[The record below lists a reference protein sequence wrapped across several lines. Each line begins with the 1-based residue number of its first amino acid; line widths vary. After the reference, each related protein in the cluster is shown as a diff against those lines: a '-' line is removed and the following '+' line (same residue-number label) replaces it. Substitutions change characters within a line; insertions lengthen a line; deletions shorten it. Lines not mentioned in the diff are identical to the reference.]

1 MKRMTWWGLGLLAL
15 GAVAVVGYLRID
27 ADAAAP
33 RLTTSQVTRGAVVE
47 LVSSTGTLQPVDTVE
62 VGSQISG
69 TIKSLGADFNST
81 VKKGQVVATLDPA
94 LLQSQVEQAQ
104 ATVTKLRADVEQ
116 ARVNVRDTQTK
127 LARAKTLSAQ
137 QLIAQSDY
145 DVAVTAADAAQAAQK
160 SVEAQLGQAQASLRQ
175 NQVNLSHTVITSPVD
190 GIVLNRAV
198 EIGQTVAASM
208 QAPTLFTIAR
218 SLETMQVNASV
229 DEADIGQVLPG
240 QPVKFTVDAY
250 GAQVFI
256 GKVRQVRLQPI
267 TTNNVVSYTTVIDVP
282 NPDRK
287 LKPGMTA
294 TVSIEV
300 ARADDVTRLP
310 AAALRFKPTDDVL
323 AALNGPDALSSADVK
338 QARGTGAGR
347 ANRTRNGGASA
358 NGSANGS
365 GTASGTAGR
374 NGHASSA
381 ATAPGA
387 TAAGATVNGASTAVG
402 VNTNAVAQTGA
413 QVNAQA
419 TARNV
424 ATIWQM
430 VNGRLTPVR
439 VTTGLNDG
447 THVELLNAS
456 LAPGAEVITGLVS
469 SSTASAAPKPSG
481 GSPLMPS
488 MPRRG
493 GGRG

>member
-33 RLTTSQVTRGAVVE
+33 RLTTSRVTRGAVVE

-250 GAQVFI
+250 GAQIFI

-347 ANRTRNGGASA
+347 ANRVRNGGAS
-358 NGSANGS
+358 GNGS
-365 GTASGTAGR
+365 GTANGTAGR
-374 NGHASSA
+374 NGNASS
-381 ATAPGA
+381 GA
-387 TAAGATVNGASTAVG
+387 TAAGATATGATVNGASTAVG
-402 VNTNAVAQTGA
+402 VNANALAQTGA
-413 QVNAQA
+413 QANAQTPA
-419 TARNV
+419 QNV

-456 LAPGAEVITGLVS
+456 LAPGAEVITGLIS
-469 SSTASAAPKPSG
+469 SSSASAAPKPAG